1 MQKKWSVAPE
11 SIITE
16 VTEVVLGR
24 GVTEHDASIRPIVV
38 FDSGWQGIFLVT
50 QVMFLDCD
58 VEGCDEEEA
67 DVLVNFSRH
76 LDAIWPTL

>member
-11 SIITE
+11 AMITE

-24 GVTEHDASIRPIVV
+24 GVTEHDAIIRPIVV
-38 FDSGWQGIFLVT
+38 FNSGWRGIFVVT
-50 QVMFLDCD
+50 QDMFFDYD
-58 VEGCDEEEA
+58 IGGCDKEEA
-67 DVLVNFSRH
+67 DVLVDFSGH